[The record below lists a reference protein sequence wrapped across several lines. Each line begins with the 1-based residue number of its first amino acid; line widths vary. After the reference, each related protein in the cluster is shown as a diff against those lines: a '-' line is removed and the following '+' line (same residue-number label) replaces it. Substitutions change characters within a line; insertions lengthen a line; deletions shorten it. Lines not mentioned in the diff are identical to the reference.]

1 MRFIEQYCKTE
12 FTSDEDF
19 RQNFKTTLPERFNF
33 AFDVMDVLAE
43 KTPDKRSFGAM
54 IKERRRFLHIR
65 ICPSCP
71 QRRQMPSLPLEL
83 ERAIRS

>member
-43 KTPDKRSFGAM
+43 KTPDK
-54 IKERRRFLHIR
+54 
-65 ICPSCP
+65 
-71 QRRQMPSLPLEL
+71 
-83 ERAIRS
+83 